1 MDTGRETIENGQWIL
16 DRDTRTWRPGEGHKD
31 MTYGRGTLR
40 HGHWERVTRSWLM
53 KDGHCE
59 MDNGSGTLGHEIW
72 ERDTRTWTPERDI
85 GACQGQWIGTLGHRD
100 WERDTKSWTLEGRH

>member
-1 MDTGRETIENGQWIL
+1 MDTGKWKRDNRKWTK

-40 HGHWERVTRSWLM
+40 HGHWERVTRTWLM

-59 MDNGSGTLGHEIW
+59 MDNGRGTLGY
-72 ERDTRTWTPERDI
+72 
-85 GACQGQWIGTLGHRD
+85 RD